1 MMNDLSHPITPETT
15 ELDVEGMTC
24 GGCARR
30 VETALAQLPGVI
42 SAHVDLAGKTAS
54 VSAAPEVGAAS
65 LVEAVER
72 AGYRAQARARG
83 IETAVALRVTGMT
96 CGGCARRVEK
106 ALAAVPGVAQAKVD
120 LAATRAEVE
129 FAADAQVD
137 AQALVAA
144 VAAAGYQAERIEGD
158 AVDLAAPAGP
168 APQPAA
174 PPVAVS
180 FVPMPKPKPKSRA
193 KPAASDAHHAEPAA
207 IEQAPAPTAAS
218 AAAPIELDIA
228 GMTCASCSNRVE
240 KALAQVPGV
249 SRASVNLATERA
261 SVRAEASV
269 SAAQL
274 IAAVEKAG
282 YRATPLSAGASDI
295 ERAPAPAAPARQP
308 IELEIGGMTC
318 ASCSG
323 RVEKALAQV
332 PGVSRASVNL
342 ATERASISVEDSV
355 SAAQLVAAVEKA
367 GYRATPLVA
376 DEPVPAQSP
385 AAPAIELEIGG
396 MTCASCS
403 GRVEKALAQVPGVSS
418 ASVNLATERASISA
432 EAAVSVAQL
441 VAAVEKAGYR
451 ATPAAG
457 SAGPIG
463 TAAPAA
469 TSPTAPRPSAESRK
483 AAEAR
488 RDLLLLI
495 GSAVLTL
502 PLVAP
507 MFAAPFGL
515 SFMLPA
521 PLEFVL
527 AAIVQFGFGA
537 RFYRAAWHA
546 LRARA
551 GNMDLLVALGT
562 SAAFGL
568 SVWQMLRAPEQA
580 GHLYFEAAAV
590 IVTLVRFGKWLEA
603 RAKRQTT
610 DAIRALN
617 ALRPDR
623 ARIVEQGV
631 EREVPLAQV
640 RVGSIVAV
648 RPGERFP
655 VDGRI
660 AAGASHVDES
670 LITGESLPVAKA
682 PGDRVTAGSINAE
695 GALSVETTAIGA
707 ETTLA
712 RIIRLVESA
721 QAEKAPIQRLV
732 DRVSAVFVPAV
743 LALAVLTFAGWM
755 LAGAPAETAI
765 LNAVAVLVIACP
777 CALGLATPAAI
788 MAGTGVAARHG
799 VLIQD
804 ALALELA
811 QRTAVVAFDKTGTL
825 TEGKPSVTA
834 FEPIGTTRETAMAI
848 AAAIQRHSEHPL
860 ARAIVAA
867 HHGEAHGDARAPQA
881 SDAKAVAGRG
891 VEARIDGTRHA
902 IGSARWLDELAI
914 EVPAAARRRA
924 AELEAAGNTVSWLMR
939 LDAPAA
945 VLALIAFGDTVKPSA
960 REAIS
965 RLHALGIRTALVTG
979 DNQGSATAVA
989 RELGIDE
996 VHAQVLPDDKARV
1009 IAQLKAS
1016 TQGVVAMV
1024 GDGIND
1030 APALAAADIG
1040 IAMATGTDVAMHT
1053 AGITLMRGDP
1063 ALVAAAI
1070 DISRRTY
1077 RKIRQNLF
1085 WAFVYNVVGVPLA
1098 AFGLLNPMI
1107 AGAAMAFS
1115 SVSVVTNAL
1124 LLKMWKGE
1132 AR

>member
-83 IETAVALRVTGMT
+83 IESAVALRVTGMT

-180 FVPMPKPKPKSRA
+180 FVPMPKPKSRA

-295 ERAPAPAAPARQP
+295 ESAPAPAAPARQP

-367 GYRATPLVA
+367 GYRATPLVV

-385 AAPAIELEIGG
+385 DAPAIELEIGG

-507 MFAAPFGL
+507 MLAAPFGL

-743 LALAVLTFAGWM
+743 LTLAVLTFAGWM
-755 LAGAPAETAI
+755 LAGAPAEIAI

-867 HHGEAHGDARAPQA
+867 HHGEAHGEARAPQA

-914 EVPAAARRRA
+914 EVPAAARQRA